1 MTKRDLIIEVVE
13 SLDNDD
19 LIYLHQNYLDN
30 VSGWDD
36 RIYDVDSFDEVMEG
50 NSPEWIAHR
59 IFYGD
64 YNPTAPYFKF
74 NGYGNIKSIF
84 EYELSEYIDIDEIAD
99 YIIENENALYN
110 DEIQNILD
118 DTMEENEDDN

>member
-1 MTKRDLIIEVVE
+1 MVKRDLIIEVIE
-13 SLDNDD
+13 NLDNDD
-19 LIYLHQNYLDN
+19 LIYLHQNYLDDVN
-30 VSGWDD
+30 GWDD

-84 EYELSEYIDIDEIAD
+84 EYELSDYIDIEEIAD

-118 DTMEENEDDN
+118 NTTEENENDN